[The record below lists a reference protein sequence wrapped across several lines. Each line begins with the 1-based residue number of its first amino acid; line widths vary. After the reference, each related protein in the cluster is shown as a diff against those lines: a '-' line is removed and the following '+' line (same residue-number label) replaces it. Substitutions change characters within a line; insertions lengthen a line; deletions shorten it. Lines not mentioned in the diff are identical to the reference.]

1 MKEDR
6 NSIDDFLDDDRNNFK
21 DKYIKRRK
29 ENYEIRNFN
38 KTLKHIKIKLKNI
51 KGIQNHIKTNLTQTN
66 LWELKGH
73 GAINIERGF
82 NLSQVNKKNWQK
94 DRETEREEEKF
105 EDIKLINKK
114 ITTRYLGR
122 LKEVRISNKK
132 EKTVI

>member
-51 KGIQNHIKTNLTQTN
+51 KGI
-66 LWELKGH
+66 
-73 GAINIERGF
+73 
-82 NLSQVNKKNWQK
+82 
-94 DRETEREEEKF
+94 
-105 EDIKLINKK
+105 
-114 ITTRYLGR
+114 
-122 LKEVRISNKK
+122 
-132 EKTVI
+132 